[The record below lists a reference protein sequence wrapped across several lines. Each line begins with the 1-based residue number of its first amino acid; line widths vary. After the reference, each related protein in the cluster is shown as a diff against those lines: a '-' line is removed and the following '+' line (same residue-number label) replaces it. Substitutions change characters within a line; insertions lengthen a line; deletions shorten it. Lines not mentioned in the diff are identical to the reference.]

1 MELQLDELI
10 LFFFL
15 ISTVVLVHVFEMEPE
30 YIVLW
35 LYSFFVIINEYF
47 SVVIYL
53 YYEYPFFSSGFT
65 LLFVGVLSL
74 VFLSEFL
81 KYLSLLLNWL
91 VFPISARPTSSTNLQ
106 CKINTILM

>member
-10 LFFFL
+10 HFFFL

-53 YYEYPFFSSGFT
+53 YY
-65 LLFVGVLSL
+65 
-74 VFLSEFL
+74 
-81 KYLSLLLNWL
+81 
-91 VFPISARPTSSTNLQ
+91 
-106 CKINTILM
+106 